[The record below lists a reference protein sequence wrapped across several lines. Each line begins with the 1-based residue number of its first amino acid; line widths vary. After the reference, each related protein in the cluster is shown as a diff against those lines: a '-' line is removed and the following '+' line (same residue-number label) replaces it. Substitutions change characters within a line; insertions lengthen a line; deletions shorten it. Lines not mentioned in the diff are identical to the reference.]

1 MTEQIKKTENQI
13 KLINEKIH
21 ISKSIINTI
30 NFYTSIN
37 NENLTRDMLKD
48 IKKTCTNLLESDF

>member
-37 NENLTRDMLKD
+37 NENLTSDMLKD